1 MGGSQLASL
10 LKVHLSLKG
19 IKVFLDVEKLQAGK
33 FHHDLLTSIKSAKN
47 FLLVLT
53 PHSLDRCIEDKN
65 CDDWIHK
72 EIVEALKNKCN
83 IIPITYEFEWPNIE
97 KIPEDM
103 RPICQFNAVSWVHE
117 FVSVR
122 ERFPIE
128 IVLFSLL
135 ISNYNC
141 NCLFSTKSEIDHKLT
156 LLSFSSKRRA

>member
-122 ERFPIE
+122 VSFDYR
-128 IVLFSLL
+128 SL
-135 ISNYNC
+135 SVC
-141 NCLFSTKSEIDHKLT
+141 
-156 LLSFSSKRRA
+156 